1 MNIVRP
7 AKIIILNSL
16 TLSFLIAL
24 LAAPYYLRFDS
35 GILDHPLH
43 SMELSLTAKTLLVN
57 YTVFF
62 LFIIFFPLS
71 FLLLVLFNKSRKL
84 RALSLRLSHFQKK
97 KTYKFITIVCLSLI
111 VVSASLTAFGYFWEN
126 REPAVNYQPLHSET
140 GHDINVILI
149 VIDALRADHLGCYGY
164 KRSTSPRLDA
174 LAREGVLF
182 KNCYSQSSWTKP
194 SVSSILTSLYPS
206 RHGTTLHTHAL
217 PEDLVTLAEILDDE
231 GYINYGYVANPN
243 LKKIF
248 NFDQGFYF
256 FDDLLMRDKLYNA
269 VLRQLRQKPPYFLR
283 IVKRKF
289 DHNDYD
295 NAELANARIIPWL
308 NKYKDQNFLMYIH
321 YMDPHAPLSPPPP
334 YNTIFDYVEGDDNSR
349 AISLYD
355 GEIRFVDEQLNKII
369 EILKSEKIFSKTMMI
384 ITSDHG
390 RAFGEHNYYGHGA
403 TIYQEQ
409 LKVPLIIKYPGNS
422 PAGRVVE
429 GQVRS
434 IDIMPTILEVLDIV
448 IDLPLEGTS
457 LSSLITTETRED
469 ICEDIYIEENLANT
483 YILNGVIKNNE
494 WKYILTEK
502 SEFRDI
508 EKDGREELYN
518 LRKDP
523 EELNNLADLEPQ
535 VLGRI
540 RDLLRSFKERGRENA
555 PMTSQVELDRETT
568 RQLRSLGYLQ

>member
-1 MNIVRP
+1 MNPDHP
-7 AKIIILNSL
+7 AKIIILNLL

-24 LAAPYYLRFDS
+24 LVTPYYLRFDP

-43 SMELSLTAKTLLVN
+43 SMELSLKAKILLIN

-62 LFIIFFPLS
+62 LFILFFPLS

-84 RALSLRLSHFQKK
+84 KSSSLRLSQFQKK
-97 KTYKFITIVCLSLI
+97 NTYKLITIICLSLI
-111 VVSASLTAFGYFWEN
+111 AVSASLTAFGYFWEN
-126 REPAVNYQPLHSET
+126 RQPEANYKPVHSKT
-140 GHDINVILI
+140 KHDINVILI

-164 KRSTSPRLDA
+164 KRNTSPQLDA

-206 RHGTTLHTHAL
+206 MHGTTLHTHAL
-217 PEDLVTLAEILDDE
+217 PEDLVTLAEILGDQ

-248 NFDQGFYF
+248 NFDQGFKF
-256 FDDLLMRDKLYNA
+256 FDDRLMRDKLYNA
-269 VLRQLRQKPPYFLR
+269 VLRQMRQKPPYFLK
-283 IVKRKF
+283 IVNRKF

-308 NKYKDQNFLMYIH
+308 DVYKKQNFFMYIH

-334 YNTIFDYVEGDDNSR
+334 YNTIFGYVEGDDDSR

-355 GEIRFVDEQLNKII
+355 GEIRFVDEQISKII
-369 EILKSEKIFSKTMMI
+369 ERLKSEKIFSKTMLI

-409 LKVPLIIKYPGNS
+409 LKVPLIIKFPGNF

-434 IDIMPTILEVLDIV
+434 IDIMPTILDVLNIAV
-448 IDLPLEGTS
+448 DLPLEGIS
-457 LSSLITTETRED
+457 LSSLITTETREG
-469 ICEDIYIEENLANT
+469 ICEDVYIEENLANT

-502 SEFRDI
+502 SKLRDI
-508 EKDGREELYN
+508 EQEGREELYN
-518 LRKDP
+518 LLKDP
-523 EELNNLADLEPQ
+523 AELKNLADLEPD
-535 VLGRI
+535 VLGTI
-540 RDLLRSFKERGRENA
+540 RDLLRSFKERGQKNM